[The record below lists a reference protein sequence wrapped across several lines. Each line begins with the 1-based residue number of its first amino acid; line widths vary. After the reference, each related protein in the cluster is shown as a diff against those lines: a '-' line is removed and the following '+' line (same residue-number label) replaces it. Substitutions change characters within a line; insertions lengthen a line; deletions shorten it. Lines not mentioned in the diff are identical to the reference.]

1 MDCEGKDIEGA
12 SREGVGIKIPT
23 GREIDGKY
31 LDENV
36 KEIENEIEKWK
47 KDWDEC
53 GVTLMCDSWTGPM
66 RNSVINFLVYSGGT
80 MYFMKSVDATD
91 KIQDHQYLL
100 KEIKAVVMKVGY
112 HNVVQIVTDNGSN
125 YKKACEILTDQFPH
139 MAWQPCLA
147 HTINLMLK
155 DIGKWPEHEACIQ
168 SAQKICSWLYNSNSL
183 HSMMRQAIGG
193 ELVKWNATRFGTNY
207 MFLEIMF
214 KKKDQFMAWLIS
226 PAFRNT
232 HFFKTEM
239 GRYAFDSMCSLDW
252 WNNLEWVIND
262 VEPLYMFL
270 RFADSDKNPNLGEVT
285 LEYQN
290 MRNTYASKFASDRP
304 RFERIMKVVDARM
317 ITVIT
322 GTFMGTACALNPYM
336 HYTIGVSQSVMSLVR
351 KGVDKML
358 EVDSAAYALQE
369 FETFRR
375 KLGEFSTDIARRMA
389 IDRNTPPAA
398 WWATFGGDTPTLQR
412 VARRL
417 LSQCASSSGC
427 ERNWSTFAYIH
438 TKLRNRLS
446 HRKLD
451 KLVFINYN
459 LRLRLDRAS
468 KIADPVDYDPV
479 SSFMDLS
486 LYRRNSAIE
495 DWMQQARSNGDP
507 AFDEDSDFSDTPLPS
522 KMFTDIG
529 RAQGDE
535 EDLEAWAEKTIG
547 DTHLGKRKT
556 KLAPEQRKGKK
567 KRPDDE
573 ENIGSQDTT
582 PEPSGG
588 EGDGDGHSDGDDGG
602 GSSSSDGDGDG
613 GGNAG
618 GGGGGSSSHQ
628 GGVSPFTGED
638 DFTHATQDTDHGA
651 PSSQRKTRSARRR
664 GRQACLAYDEDS
676 SSSASSVQW
685 PPQGNVNPSVVF
697 HPKEGF
703 CGYHKGLRTR
713 LFRGKLHHCL
723 I

>member
-1 MDCEGKDIEGA
+1 MFTRSQSHVPERVRDYHLGLSSAPRQQRIDTGPWTVKGKT
-12 SREGVGIKIPT
+12 SRELLGRAWAKACHAVGIPGRKVDDPYFKAAIMETHKQGVGIRIPT
-23 GREIDGKY
+23 DREIDGKY

-47 KDWDEC
+47 KEWDEC

-91 KIQDHQYLL
+91 KIQDYQYLL
-100 KEIKAVVMKVGY
+100 KEIKAVVMKLGY

-139 MAWQPCLA
+139 MTWQPCLA

-155 DIGKWPEHEACIQ
+155 DIGKWPEHEACIR
-168 SAQKICSWLYNSNSL
+168 SAQQICSWLYNSNSL
-183 HSMMRQAIGG
+183 HSIMRQAIGG

-207 MFLEIMF
+207 MFLESMF

-226 PAFRNT
+226 PKFRNT
-232 HFFKTEM
+232 RFFKTEM
-239 GRYAFDSMCSLDW
+239 GRYAFESMTSIEW
-252 WNNLEWVIND
+252 WNNVEWVIND

-290 MRNTYASKFASDRP
+290 LRVRYASKFASDRP

-317 ITVIT
+317 TTVMT
-322 GTFMGTACALNPYM
+322 ATYMGTACALNPYV

-351 KGVDKML
+351 TGVDKML
-358 EVDSAAYALQE
+358 EVDSAAQALQE

-375 KLGEFSTDIARRMA
+375 KLGEFSNDIARRMA
-389 IDRNTPPAA
+389 IDRNTSPAA
-398 WWATFGGDTPTLQR
+398 WWATFGGDTPVLQR

-451 KLVFINYN
+451 KLVFVNYN
-459 LRLRLDRAS
+459 LRLRLDRAT
-468 KIADPVDYDPV
+468 KVADPYDYDPV

-495 DWMQQARSNGDP
+495 DWMQQTRSNGDP

-522 KMFTDIG
+522 KMFTGIG
-529 RAQGDE
+529 RAKGDE
-535 EDLEAWAEKTIG
+535 EYLEAWAEKTVG

-556 KLAPEQRKGKK
+556 KFAPEQRKGKK
-567 KRPDDE
+567 KRLDDE
-573 ENIGSQDTT
+573 
-582 PEPSGG
+582 
-588 EGDGDGHSDGDDGG
+588 
-602 GSSSSDGDGDG
+602 
-613 GGNAG
+613 
-618 GGGGGSSSHQ
+618 
-628 GGVSPFTGED
+628 
-638 DFTHATQDTDHGA
+638 
-651 PSSQRKTRSARRR
+651 
-664 GRQACLAYDEDS
+664 
-676 SSSASSVQW
+676 
-685 PPQGNVNPSVVF
+685 
-697 HPKEGF
+697 
-703 CGYHKGLRTR
+703 
-713 LFRGKLHHCL
+713 
-723 I
+723 